1 MPLTLTGASPPT
13 REPEDTSRASHTAHG
28 GACRHDPCMRRRVL
42 VIDDNTAFR
51 VAVGRVLASDGF
63 VVVAGAATGASGVQL
78 AREHEPDLV
87 IVDVQLPDTDGFAVA
102 ERLARLDPAL
112 QVILT
117 SSLDSSD
124 LGGLVTESPACGFI
138 PKAELS
144 ARAIAALLAPAP

>member
-1 MPLTLTGASPPT
+1 
-13 REPEDTSRASHTAHG
+13 
-28 GACRHDPCMRRRVL
+28 MRRRIL

-51 VAVGRVLASDGF
+51 GALGQVLDTDCF
-63 VVVAGAATGASGVQL
+63 VVIAGAATGASGVQL

-87 IVDVQLPDTDGFAVA
+87 IVDVQLPDTDGFDVA
-102 ERLARLDPAL
+102 EQLARLDLSL

-124 LGGLVTESPACGFI
+124 LGALVTESPARGFI

-144 ARAIAALLAPAP
+144 APAIEALLTPTR

>member
-1 MPLTLTGASPPT
+1 M
-13 REPEDTSRASHTAHG
+13 
-28 GACRHDPCMRRRVL
+28 CRRIL

-51 VAVGRVLASDGF
+51 AAVGRLLATDAF

-78 AREHEPDLV
+78 AREHKPDLV
-87 IVDVQLPDTDGFAVA
+87 IVDVQLPDTDGFDVA
-102 ERLARLDPAL
+102 EQLSGLDVSL

-124 LGGLVTESPACGFI
+124 LGALVAESPARGFI

-144 ARAIAALLAPAP
+144 APAIEALLASTG